1 MFTDACRTEGGN
13 VKDQP
18 NWFPKVHRMPSEWVM
33 PDHFPDLSY
42 YDEIAID
49 LETRDPNI
57 KSKGPGYIRKDGEV
71 VGIAVAVEGWC
82 GYYPIAHDTPP
93 NMDKNIVT
101 KWLKDQCNYHDKNY
115 IFHNAFY
122 DVGWLKAMGVDIK
135 GKIIDTLIAA
145 PLVDEN
151 RFRFDLNS
159 LTKDYLK
166 ESKSETF
173 LREAAKEWNV
183 DPKAELWKLP
193 ASHVGEY
200 AEQDAAVTLRLWHHL
215 RKEITA
221 NNLLNIFELETDLFP
236 VLFDMKQKG
245 VRVDLDK
252 AEKIKNDLWSQ
263 EKKLRK
269 EIQKLSGHFVEVWSA
284 ASVAKAFDALK
295 IKYDRTPTGQPKFD
309 KNFLSTH
316 DSPLAKMVVNER
328 EINKARTT
336 FIDTIVKHS
345 HRGRIH
351 AEIHQMRSDD
361 GGTVTGRFS
370 YSNPNLQQI
379 PARHAILG
387 PLIRSIFIP
396 EKDCEWGI
404 FDYSQQEPRIVVHYA
419 SMKNFTG
426 ADKFVDAY
434 RDDETTDFH
443 KMVSEIADIP
453 RKKAKTI
460 NLGLFYGMGKGKLM
474 SQLGI
479 NLEDATEMLANYN
492 ERVPFV
498 KQLMNDTMNKA
509 GKKGY
514 LSTIEGRRC
523 RFELYEPTNEWGQK
537 ALPFKEAKDEYGE
550 HMIKRA
556 WTYKAL
562 NRLIQG
568 SAADQTKKAMLELS
582 KEGYLAHIQVHDEL
596 DFSVATEKDK
606 SRIKEIMEHA
616 VKLEVPSKVDVE
628 CGDSWGKAGD

>member
-1 MFTDACRTEGGN
+1 MKE
-13 VKDQP
+13 QP
-18 NWFPKVHRMPSEWVM
+18 NWFPKVHRMKSEWVM
-33 PDHFPDLSY
+33 PDHFPDLAG

-57 KSKGPGYIRKDGEV
+57 ISKGPGYIRKDGEV

-93 NMDKNIVT
+93 NMDKGIVT
-101 KWLKDQCNYHDKNY
+101 KWLKDQCSYYDKNY

-396 EKDCEWGI
+396 EKDHEWGI

-514 LSTIEGRRC
+514 LSTLEGRRC

-556 WTYKAL
+556 FTYKAL

-606 SRIKEIMEHA
+606 SKIKEIMEHA

-628 CGDSWGKAGD
+628 CGDSWGDAGD

>member
-1 MFTDACRTEGGN
+1 M
-13 VKDQP
+13 KDQP

-33 PDHFPDLSY
+33 PDSFPDLSG

-49 LETRDPNI
+49 LETRDPGI
-57 KSKGPGYIRKDGEV
+57 KDKGPGYIRKEGEV
-71 VGIAVAVEGWC
+71 VGVAVAVEGWC
-82 GYYPIAHDTPP
+82 GYFPIAHDTPP
-93 NMDKNIVT
+93 NMDKGIVS
-101 KWLKDQCNYHDKNY
+101 KWLKKQCSYEEKNY

-122 DVGWLKAMGVDIK
+122 DVGWLNTLGVDIK

-145 PLVDEN
+145 PIVDEN
-151 RFRFDLNS
+151 RFRFDLNTLS
-159 LTKDYLK
+159 KDYLQ
-166 ESKSETF
+166 ESKSEAQ
-173 LREAAKEWNV
+173 LYEAAKMWGL
-183 DPKAELWKLP
+183 DPKGELWKLP

-200 AEQDAAVTLRLWHHL
+200 AEQDASVTLRLWQHL
-215 RKEITA
+215 RTEILRQ
-221 NNLLNIFELETDLFP
+221 NLTNIFELETDLFP

-252 AEKIKNDLWSQ
+252 ADKIKNDLLNK
-263 EKKLRK
+263 ENNILRSIK
-269 EIQKLSGHFVEVWSA
+269 KLSGVDVEVWAA
-284 ASVAKAFDALK
+284 ASVAKAFDSLSLP
-295 IKYDRTPTGQPKFD
+295 YDSTATGKPKFD
-309 KNFLSTH
+309 KNFLATH
-316 DSPLAKMVVNER
+316 DSPLAKMVVECR

-336 FIDTIVKHS
+336 FIDTILKHS

-351 AEIHQMRSDD
+351 AEIHQMRSDQ

-387 PLIRSIFIP
+387 PLIRSIFVP

-404 FDYSQQEPRIVVHYA
+404 FDYSQQEPRLVVHYA
-419 SMKNFTG
+419 SLKNYLG
-426 ADKFVDAY
+426 ANKFVDSY
-434 RDDETTDFH
+434 LNDDTTDFH

-453 RKKAKTI
+453 RKLAKTI

-474 SQLGI
+474 SQLGV
-479 NLEDATEMLANYN
+479 NLEDATEMLTNYN

-498 KQLMNDTMNKA
+498 KQLMNDTMSKA
-509 GKKGY
+509 GKKGF

-523 RFELYEPTNEWGQK
+523 RFEEWEPINEWGK
-537 ALPFKEAKDEYGE
+537 KSLPLKEAQQEYGE

-568 SAADQTKKAMLELS
+568 SAADQTKKAMLELY

-596 DFSVATEKDK
+596 DFSVATDKDK
-606 SRIKEIMEHA
+606 SRIKDIMEQA
-616 VKLEVPSKVDVE
+616 VKLQVPSKVDVE
-628 CGDSWGKAGD
+628 CGLNWGDAGD

>member
-1 MFTDACRTEGGN
+1 
-13 VKDQP
+13 
-18 NWFPKVHRMPSEWVM
+18 M
-33 PDHFPDLSY
+33 PDHFPDLSG

-49 LETRDPNI
+49 LETRDPGI
-57 KSKGPGYIRKDGEV
+57 KDTGPGYIRKHGEV
-71 VGIAVAVEGWC
+71 VGIAVAVDGWC
-82 GYYPIAHDTPP
+82 GYYPIAHETPP
-93 NMDKNIVT
+93 NMDKAIVT
-101 KWLKDQCNYHDKNY
+101 KWIKKQCSYEDKNY

-159 LTKDYLK
+159 LSKDYLQ
-166 ESKSETF
+166 ESKSETQ
-173 LREAAKEWNV
+173 LYEAAKMWGL
-183 DPKAELWKLP
+183 DPKGEMWKLP

-200 AEQDAAVTLRLWHHL
+200 AEQDAAVTLKLWHHL
-215 RKEITA
+215 RGEIQKQ
-221 NNLLNIFELETDLFP
+221 NLVNIFELETDLFP
-236 VLFDMKQKG
+236 VLFEMKQRG
-245 VRVDLDK
+245 VRVDLEK
-252 AEKIKNDLWSQ
+252 AEGIKNDLLSK
-263 EKKLRK
+263 EKKLLTSIK
-269 EIQKLSGHFVEVWSA
+269 KLTNQDVEVWAA

-309 KNFLSTH
+309 KNFLATH
-316 DSPLAKMVVNER
+316 DSPLAKMVVEAR

-336 FIDTIVKHS
+336 FIESITKHS

-351 AEIHQMRSDD
+351 AEIHQMRSDQ

-404 FDYSQQEPRIVVHYA
+404 FDYSQQEPRLVVHYA
-419 SMKNFTG
+419 SMKHFTG
-426 ADKFVDAY
+426 ASKFVDSY
-434 RDDETTDFH
+434 REDETTDFH
-443 KMVSEIADIP
+443 TMVSEMADIP
-453 RKKAKTI
+453 RKQAKTI

-474 SQLGI
+474 SQLGV
-479 NLEDATEMLANYN
+479 NLETASDLLAAYN

-514 LSTIEGRRC
+514 LSTLEGRRC
-523 RFELYEPTNEWGQK
+523 RFDLWEPTNEWGQK
-537 ALPFKEAKDEYGE
+537 ALPLTEAQQQYGE
-550 HMIKRA
+550 SMIKRA

-568 SAADQTKKAMLELS
+568 SAADQTKKAMLELA

-596 DFSVATEKDK
+596 DFSVASEQDKDK
-606 SRIKEIMEHA
+606 IKDIMENC

-628 CGDSWGKAGD
+628 CGDNWGDAGD

>member
-1 MFTDACRTEGGN
+1 MKE
-13 VKDQP
+13 QP

-33 PDHFPDLSY
+33 PDHFPDLSG

-49 LETRDPNI
+49 LETRDPGI
-57 KSKGPGYIRKDGEV
+57 KDTGPGYIRKHGEV
-71 VGIAVAVEGWC
+71 VGIAVAVDGWC
-82 GYYPIAHDTPP
+82 GYYPIAHETPP
-93 NMDKNIVT
+93 NMDKAIVT
-101 KWLKDQCNYHDKNY
+101 KWIKKQCSYEDKNY

-151 RFRFDLNS
+151 RFRFDLNTLS
-159 LTKDYLK
+159 KDYLQ
-166 ESKSETF
+166 ESKSETQ
-173 LREAAKEWNV
+173 LYEAAKMWGL
-183 DPKAELWKLP
+183 DPKGEMWKLP

-200 AEQDAAVTLRLWHHL
+200 AEQDAAVTLKLWHHL
-215 RKEITA
+215 RGEIQKQ
-221 NNLLNIFELETDLFP
+221 NLVNIFELETDLFP
-236 VLFDMKQKG
+236 VLFEMKQRG
-245 VRVDLDK
+245 VRVDLEK
-252 AEKIKNDLWSQ
+252 AEGIKNDLLSK
-263 EKKLRK
+263 EKKLLTSIK
-269 EIQKLSGHFVEVWSA
+269 KLTNQDVEVWAA

-316 DSPLAKMVVNER
+316 DSPLAKMVVECR

-336 FIDTIVKHS
+336 FIESITKHS
-345 HRGRIH
+345 YRGRIH
-351 AEIHQMRSDD
+351 AEIHQMRSDQ

-404 FDYSQQEPRIVVHYA
+404 FDYSQQEPRLVVHYA
-419 SMKNFTG
+419 GMKHFTG
-426 ADKFVDAY
+426 ADRFVDSY
-434 RDDETTDFH
+434 QEDETTDFH
-443 KMVSEIADIP
+443 TMVSEMADIP
-453 RKKAKTI
+453 RKQAKTI

-474 SQLGI
+474 SQLGV
-479 NLEDATEMLANYN
+479 NLETASELLAAYN
-492 ERVPFV
+492 QRVPFV
-498 KQLMNDTMNKA
+498 KQLMNDTMHKA

-514 LSTIEGRRC
+514 LSTLEGRKC
-523 RFELYEPTNEWGQK
+523 RFDQWEPTNEWGQK
-537 ALPFKEAKDEYGE
+537 SLPLAEAQQQYGE

-596 DFSVATEKDK
+596 DFSVASDADKTKIKD
-606 SRIKEIMEHA
+606 IMENC
-616 VKLEVPSKVDVE
+616 VELSVPSKVDVE
-628 CGDSWGKAGD
+628 CGDNWGDAGD

>member
-1 MFTDACRTEGGN
+1 M
-13 VKDQP
+13 KDQP

-33 PDHFPDLSY
+33 PDHFPDLSG

-49 LETRDPNI
+49 LETRDPGI
-57 KSKGPGYIRKDGEV
+57 KDTGPGYIRKHGEV

-93 NMDKNIVT
+93 NMDKEIVT
-101 KWLKDQCNYHDKNY
+101 RWIKKQCSYEDKNY

-159 LTKDYLK
+159 LSKDYLQ
-166 ESKSETF
+166 ESKSETQ
-173 LREAAKEWNV
+173 LYEAAKMWGL
-183 DPKAELWKLP
+183 DPKGELWKLP

-200 AEQDAAVTLRLWHHL
+200 AEQDAAVTLKLWHYL
-215 RKEITA
+215 RTEIQKQ
-221 NNLLNIFELETDLFP
+221 NLINIFELETDLFP
-236 VLFDMKQKG
+236 VLFEMKQRG
-245 VRVDLDK
+245 VRVDLEK
-252 AEKIKNDLWSQ
+252 AEGIKNDLLAK
-263 EKKLRK
+263 ENKILRSIK
-269 EIQKLSGHFVEVWSA
+269 NLLIKMWKYGLLH
-284 ASVAKAFDALK
+284 SVAKAFDAL
-295 IKYDRTPTGQPKFD
+295 IVKYDRTPTGQPKFD
-309 KNFLSTH
+309 KNFLATH
-316 DSPLAKMVVNER
+316 DSPLAKMVVEASR

-336 FIDTIVKHS
+336 FIESITKHS
-345 HRGRIH
+345 YRGRIH
-351 AEIHQMRSDD
+351 AEIHQMRSDQ

-396 EKDCEWGI
+396 EKGCEWGI
-404 FDYSQQEPRIVVHYA
+404 FDYSQQEPRLVVHYA
-419 SMKNFTG
+419 SLRHFTG
-426 ADKFVDAY
+426 ASKFVDSY
-434 RDDETTDFH
+434 QEDQTTDFH
-443 KMVSEIADIP
+443 TMVSDMADIP
-453 RKKAKTI
+453 RKQAKTI

-474 SQLGI
+474 SQLGV
-479 NLEDATEMLANYN
+479 NLDTATELLAAYN

-514 LSTIEGRRC
+514 LSTLEGRRC
-523 RFELYEPTNEWGQK
+523 RFDLWEPTNEWGQK
-537 ALPFKEAKDEYGE
+537 ALPLEQAQQQYGE
-550 HMIKRA
+550 SMIKRA

-568 SAADQTKKAMLELS
+568 SAADQTKKAMLELA

-596 DFSVATEKDK
+596 RLFCCKRC
-606 SRIKEIMEHA
+606 RISLRLKTLWKT
-616 VKLEVPSKVDVE
+616 VLN
-628 CGDSWGKAGD
+628 

>member
-1 MFTDACRTEGGN
+1 MKE
-13 VKDQP
+13 QP

-33 PDHFPDLSY
+33 PDTFPDLSG

-49 LETRDPNI
+49 LETKDPGI
-57 KSKGPGYIRKDGEV
+57 KDTGPGYIRKHGEV

-93 NMDKNIVT
+93 NMDKELVT
-101 KWLKDQCNYHDKNY
+101 RWLRKQCSYESVNY

-122 DVGWLKAMGVDIK
+122 DVGWLTTMGIDIK

-159 LTKDYLK
+159 LSKDYLQ
-166 ESKSETF
+166 ESKSETQ
-173 LREAAKEWNV
+173 LYEAAKMWGL
-183 DPKAELWKLP
+183 DPKGELWKLP

-200 AEQDAAVTLRLWHHL
+200 AEQDAAVTLRLWHYL
-215 RKEITA
+215 RIKIQEE
-221 NNLLNIFELETDLFP
+221 NLINIFELETDLFP
-236 VLFDMKQKG
+236 VLFKMKQKG

-252 AEKIKNDLWSQ
+252 AETIKNDLLAK
-263 EKKLRK
+263 ENKILRSIK
-269 EIQKLSGHFVEVWSA
+269 KLSGVDVEVWA
-284 ASVAKAFDALK
+284 ATSVAKAFDSLSLS
-295 IKYDRTPTGQPKFD
+295 YDRTPTGQPKFD
-309 KNFLSTH
+309 KNFLATH
-316 DSPLAKMVVNER
+316 DSPLAQMVVECR

-336 FIDTIVKHS
+336 FIESITKHS
-345 HRGRIH
+345 YRGRIH
-351 AEIHQMRSDD
+351 AEIHQMRSDQ

-396 EKDCEWGI
+396 EKNCEWGI
-404 FDYSQQEPRIVVHYA
+404 FDYSQQEPRLVVHYA
-419 SMKNFTG
+419 SLKNFTG
-426 ADKFVDAY
+426 ADKFVDSY
-434 RDDETTDFH
+434 REDMTTDFH
-443 KMVSEIADIP
+443 TMVSEMADIP
-453 RKKAKTI
+453 RKQAKTI

-474 SQLGI
+474 SQLGVTQ
-479 NLEDATEMLANYN
+479 ETATELLAAYN

-514 LSTIEGRRC
+514 LSTFEGRRC
-523 RFELYEPTNEWGQK
+523 RFDLWEPTNEWGKK
-537 ALPFKEAKDEYGE
+537 ALPLEQAERTYGE

-582 KEGYLAHIQVHDEL
+582 KEGYYAHIQVHDEL
-596 DFSVATEKDK
+596 DFSVASDADKDK
-606 SRIKEIMEHA
+606 IKDIMENC
-616 VKLEVPSKVDVE
+616 VQLEVPSKVDVE
-628 CGDSWGKAGD
+628 CGDNWGDAGD

>member
-1 MFTDACRTEGGN
+1 M
-13 VKDQP
+13 KDQP

-33 PDHFPDLSY
+33 PDSFPDLSG

-49 LETRDPNI
+49 LETRDPGI
-57 KSKGPGYIRKDGEV
+57 KDKGPGYIRKEGEV
-71 VGIAVAVEGWC
+71 VGVAVAVEGWC
-82 GYYPIAHDTPP
+82 GYFPIAHDTPP
-93 NMDKNIVT
+93 NMDKGIVS
-101 KWLKDQCNYHDKNY
+101 KWLKKQCSYKDINY

-122 DVGWLKAMGVDIK
+122 DVGWLKTLGVDIK

-151 RFRFDLNS
+151 RFRFDLNTLS
-159 LTKDYLK
+159 KDYLQ
-166 ESKSETF
+166 ESKSEAQ
-173 LREAAKEWNV
+173 LYEAAKMWGL
-183 DPKAELWKLP
+183 DPKGELWKLP

-200 AEQDAAVTLRLWHHL
+200 AEQDASVTLRLWQHL
-215 RKEITA
+215 RTEILRQ
-221 NNLLNIFELETDLFP
+221 NLTNIFELETDLFP

-252 AEKIKNDLWSQ
+252 ADKIKNDLLNK
-263 EKKLRK
+263 ENNILRSIK
-269 EIQKLSGHFVEVWSA
+269 KLSGVDVEVWAA
-284 ASVAKAFDALK
+284 ASVAKAFDSLSLP
-295 IKYDRTPTGQPKFD
+295 YDSTATGKPKFD
-309 KNFLSTH
+309 KNFLATH
-316 DSPLAKMVVNER
+316 DSPLAKMVVECR

-336 FIDTIVKHS
+336 FIDTILKHS

-351 AEIHQMRSDD
+351 AEIHQMRSDQ

-387 PLIRSIFIP
+387 PLIRSIFVP

-404 FDYSQQEPRIVVHYA
+404 FDYSQQEPRLVVHYA
-419 SMKNFTG
+419 SLKNYLG
-426 ADKFVDAY
+426 ANKFVDSY
-434 RDDETTDFH
+434 LNDDTTDFH

-453 RKKAKTI
+453 RKLAKTI

-474 SQLGI
+474 SQLGV
-479 NLEDATEMLANYN
+479 NLEDATEMLTNYN

-498 KQLMNDTMNKA
+498 KQLMNDTMSKA
-509 GKKGY
+509 GKKGF

-523 RFELYEPTNEWGQK
+523 RFEEWEPINEWGK
-537 ALPFKEAKDEYGE
+537 KSLPLKEAQQEYGE

-568 SAADQTKKAMLELS
+568 SAADQTKKAMLELY

-596 DFSVATEKDK
+596 DFSVATDKDK
-606 SRIKEIMEHA
+606 SRIKDIMEQA
-616 VKLEVPSKVDVE
+616 VKLQVPSKVDVE
-628 CGDSWGKAGD
+628 CGLNWGDAGD

>member
-1 MFTDACRTEGGN
+1 M
-13 VKDQP
+13 K
-18 NWFPKVHRMPSEWVM
+18 SEWVM
-33 PDHFPDLSY
+33 PDHFPDLVG

-49 LETRDPNI
+49 LETRDPSI
-57 KSKGPGYIRKDGEV
+57 KDKGPGYIRKDGEV

-101 KWLKDQCNYHDKNY
+101 KWLKDQCSYHDKNY

-582 KEGYLAHIQVHDEL
+582 KEGYLSHIQVHDEL

-606 SRIKEIMEHA
+606 SKIKEIMEHA

-628 CGDSWGKAGD
+628 CGDSWGDAGD

>member
-1 MFTDACRTEGGN
+1 MCIVVCGTEGGS

-33 PDHFPDLSY
+33 PDSFPDLSG

-49 LETRDPNI
+49 LETRDPGI
-57 KSKGPGYIRKDGEV
+57 KDKGPGYIRKDGEV

-101 KWLKDQCNYHDKNY
+101 KWLKDQCSYHDKNY

-396 EKDCEWGI
+396 EKGCEWGI

-606 SRIKEIMEHA
+606 SKIKEIMEHA

-628 CGDSWGKAGD
+628 CGDSWGDAGD

>member
-1 MFTDACRTEGGN
+1 M
-13 VKDQP
+13 K
-18 NWFPKVHRMPSEWVM
+18 SEWVM
-33 PDHFPDLSY
+33 PDHFPDLAR

-49 LETRDPNI
+49 LETRDPSI
-57 KSKGPGYIRKDGEV
+57 KDKGPGYIRKEGEV

-101 KWLKDQCNYHDKNY
+101 KWLKDQCSYHDKNY

-396 EKDCEWGI
+396 EKEHEWGI

-426 ADKFVDAY
+426 ADKFVDSY
-434 RDDETTDFH
+434 REDDSTDFH

-509 GKKGY
+509 SKKGY

-606 SRIKEIMEHA
+606 SKIKEIMEHA
-616 VKLEVPSKVDVE
+616 VKLEVPSKVDIE
-628 CGDSWGKAGD
+628 CGDSWGDAGD

>member
-1 MFTDACRTEGGN
+1 MKE
-13 VKDQP
+13 QP
-18 NWFPKVHRMPSEWVM
+18 NWFPKVHRMKSEWVM
-33 PDHFPDLSY
+33 PDHFPDLAR

-49 LETRDPNI
+49 LETRDPGI
-57 KSKGPGYIRKDGEV
+57 KDKGPGYIRKDGEV

-101 KWLKDQCNYHDKNY
+101 KWLKDQCSYHDKNY

-173 LREAAKEWNV
+173 LREAAKEWSV

-606 SRIKEIMEHA
+606 SKIKEIMEHA

-628 CGDSWGKAGD
+628 CGDSWGDAGD

>member
-1 MFTDACRTEGGN
+1 
-13 VKDQP
+13 
-18 NWFPKVHRMPSEWVM
+18 MPSEWVM
-33 PDHFPDLSY
+33 PDSFPDLSG

-49 LETRDPNI
+49 LETRDPGI
-57 KSKGPGYIRKDGEV
+57 KDKGPGYIRKEGEV
-71 VGIAVAVEGWC
+71 VGVAVAVEGWC
-82 GYYPIAHDTPP
+82 GYFPIAHDTPP
-93 NMDKNIVT
+93 NMDKGIVS
-101 KWLKDQCNYHDKNY
+101 KWLKKQCSYEEKNY

-122 DVGWLKAMGVDIK
+122 DVGWLNTLGVDIK

-145 PLVDEN
+145 PIVDEN
-151 RFRFDLNS
+151 RFRFDLNTLS
-159 LTKDYLK
+159 KEYLQ
-166 ESKSETF
+166 ESKSEAQ
-173 LREAAKEWNV
+173 LYEAAKMWGL
-183 DPKAELWKLP
+183 DPKGELWKLP

-200 AEQDAAVTLRLWHHL
+200 AEQDASVTLRLWQHL
-215 RKEITA
+215 RTEILRQ
-221 NNLLNIFELETDLFP
+221 NLTNIFELETDLFP

-252 AEKIKNDLWSQ
+252 ADKIKNDLLNK
-263 EKKLRK
+263 ENNILRSIK
-269 EIQKLSGHFVEVWSA
+269 KLSGVDVEVWAA
-284 ASVAKAFDALK
+284 ASVAKAFDSLSLP
-295 IKYDRTPTGQPKFD
+295 YDSTATGKPKFD
-309 KNFLSTH
+309 KNFLATH
-316 DSPLAKMVVNER
+316 DSPLAKMVVECR

-336 FIDTIVKHS
+336 FIDTIIKHS

-351 AEIHQMRSDD
+351 AEIHQMRSDQ

-387 PLIRSIFIP
+387 PLIRSIFVP

-404 FDYSQQEPRIVVHYA
+404 FDYSQQEPRLVVHYA
-419 SMKNFTG
+419 SLKNYLG
-426 ADKFVDAY
+426 ANKFVDSY
-434 RDDETTDFH
+434 LNDDTTDFH

-453 RKKAKTI
+453 RKLAKTI

-474 SQLGI
+474 SQLGV
-479 NLEDATEMLANYN
+479 NLEDATEMLTNYN

-498 KQLMNDTMNKA
+498 KQLMNDTMSKA
-509 GKKGY
+509 GKKGF

-523 RFELYEPTNEWGQK
+523 RFEEWEPINEWGK
-537 ALPFKEAKDEYGE
+537 KSLPLKEAQQEYGE

-568 SAADQTKKAMLELS
+568 SAADQTKKAMLELY

-596 DFSVATEKDK
+596 DFSVANDKDK
-606 SRIKEIMEHA
+606 SRIKEIMEQA
-616 VKLEVPSKVDVE
+616 VKLQVPSKVDVE
-628 CGDSWGKAGD
+628 CGLNWGDAGD

>member
-1 MFTDACRTEGGN
+1 
-13 VKDQP
+13 VKEQP
-18 NWFPKVHRMPSEWVM
+18 NWFPKVHRMKSEWVM
-33 PDHFPDLSY
+33 PDHFPDLAG

-57 KSKGPGYIRKDGEV
+57 KDKGPGYIRKDGEV

-173 LREAAKEWNV
+173 LREAAKEWSV

-396 EKDCEWGI
+396 EKDHEWGI

-556 WTYKAL
+556 FTYKAL

-606 SRIKEIMEHA
+606 SKIKEIMEHA

-628 CGDSWGKAGD
+628 CGDSWGDAGD

>member
-1 MFTDACRTEGGN
+1 M
-13 VKDQP
+13 KDQP

-33 PDHFPDLSY
+33 PDTFPDLSG

-49 LETRDPNI
+49 LETRDPGI
-57 KSKGPGYIRKDGEV
+57 KNTGPGYIRKHGEV
-71 VGIAVAVEGWC
+71 VGIAVAVDGWK
-82 GYYPIAHDTPP
+82 GYYPIAHETPP
-93 NMDKNIVT
+93 NMDKELVTRWLRKQCSYENI
-101 KWLKDQCNYHDKNY
+101 NY

-122 DVGWLKAMGVDIK
+122 DVGWLKAMDVDIK

-159 LTKDYLK
+159 LAKDYLQ
-166 ESKSETF
+166 ESKSEAQ
-173 LREAAKEWNV
+173 LYEAAKMWGL
-183 DPKAELWKLP
+183 DPKGELWKLP

-200 AEQDAAVTLRLWHHL
+200 AEQDAAVTLRLWHYL
-215 RKEITA
+215 DIEIKKQ
-221 NNLLNIFELETDLFP
+221 NLSNIFELETDLFP
-236 VLFDMKQKG
+236 VLFKMKQKG
-245 VRVDLDK
+245 VRVDLEK
-252 AEKIKNDLWSQ
+252 AEKIKNDLLAQ
-263 EKKLRK
+263 ENKILRS
-269 EIQKLSGHFVEVWSA
+269 IRKLSGVDVEVWA
-284 ASVAKAFDALK
+284 ATSVAKAFDNLSLS
-295 IKYDRTPTGQPKFD
+295 YDSPPTGQPKFD
-309 KNFLSTH
+309 KNFLATH
-316 DSPLAKMVVNER
+316 DSPLAKMVVECR

-336 FIDTIVKHS
+336 FIESITKHS

-351 AEIHQMRSDD
+351 AELHQMRSDQ

-396 EKDCEWGI
+396 EKNNEWGI
-404 FDYSQQEPRIVVHYA
+404 FDYSQQEPRLVVHYA
-419 SMKNFTG
+419 SMRQYSG
-426 ADKFVDAY
+426 AGQFVDAY
-434 RDDETTDFH
+434 QNDDETDFH
-443 KMVSEIADIP
+443 QLVAEMADIP
-453 RKKAKTI
+453 RKQAKTI

-474 SQLGI
+474 SQLGVD
-479 NLEDATEMLANYN
+479 LETASDLLAAYN

-509 GKKGY
+509 SKKGF
-514 LSTIEGRRC
+514 LHTHEGRRC
-523 RFELYEPTNEWGQK
+523 RFDLWEPTNEWGK
-537 ALPFKEAKDEYGE
+537 KSLPLAEAQREYGE

-568 SAADQTKKAMLELS
+568 SAADQTKKAMIELD

-596 DFSVATEKDK
+596 DFSVASDKDK
-606 SRIKEIMEHA
+606 NRIKHIMENCVELA
-616 VKLEVPSKVDVE
+616 VPSKVDVE
-628 CGDSWGKAGD
+628 CGKNWGDAGG

>member
-1 MFTDACRTEGGN
+1 M
-13 VKDQP
+13 KDQP

-33 PDHFPDLSY
+33 PDHFPDLSG

-49 LETRDPNI
+49 LETRDPGI
-57 KSKGPGYIRKDGEV
+57 KDTGPGYIRKHGEV
-71 VGIAVAVEGWC
+71 VGIAVAVDGWK
-82 GYYPIAHDTPP
+82 GYYPIAHETPP
-93 NMDKNIVT
+93 NMDKAIVT
-101 KWLKDQCNYHDKNY
+101 KWLKKQCSYENINY

-122 DVGWLKAMGVDIK
+122 DVGWLTAMGVDIK

-159 LTKDYLK
+159 LAKDYLK
-166 ESKSETF
+166 ESKSEAQ
-173 LREAAKEWNV
+173 LYEAAKMWGL
-183 DPKAELWKLP
+183 DPKGEMWKLP

-215 RKEITA
+215 KREITSQ
-221 NNLLNIFELETDLFP
+221 NLINIFELETDLFP
-236 VLFDMKQKG
+236 VLFKMKQKG

-252 AEKIKNDLWSQ
+252 ANIIKDDLQKQ
-263 EKKLRK
+263 ENKLIRSIK
-269 EIQKLSGHFVEVWSA
+269 KLSGVDVEVWAA
-284 ASVAKAFDALK
+284 ASVAKAFDKLSLP
-295 IKYDRTPTGQPKFD
+295 YDRTPTGQPKFD

-316 DSPLAKMVVNER
+316 DSPLAKMVVECR

-336 FIDTIVKHS
+336 FIESITKHS
-345 HRGRIH
+345 YRGRIH
-351 AEIHQMRSDD
+351 AEIHQMRSDQ

-379 PARHAILG
+379 PARHGILG

-396 EKDCEWGI
+396 EKDHEWGI
-404 FDYSQQEPRIVVHYA
+404 FDYSQQEPRLVVHYA
-419 SMKNFTG
+419 SLRHFTG
-426 ADKFVDAY
+426 AGKFVDSY
-434 RDDETTDFH
+434 QEDETTDFH
-443 KMVSEIADIP
+443 TMVSEMADIP
-453 RKKAKTI
+453 RKQAKTI

-474 SQLGI
+474 SQLGV
-479 NLEDATEMLANYN
+479 NLETASELLASYN

-514 LSTIEGRRC
+514 LSTLEGRRC
-523 RFELYEPTNEWGQK
+523 RFDQWEPTNEWGQK
-537 ALPFKEAKDEYGE
+537 SLPLAEAQQQYGE

-568 SAADQTKKAMLELS
+568 SAADQTKKAMLELD

-596 DFSVATEKDK
+596 DFSVASDADKNKIKD
-606 SRIKEIMEHA
+606 IMENC
-616 VKLEVPSKVDVE
+616 VELSVPSKVDVE
-628 CGDSWGKAGD
+628 CGDNWGDAGD

>member
-1 MFTDACRTEGGN
+1 MKE
-13 VKDQP
+13 QP
-18 NWFPKVHRMPSEWVM
+18 NWFPKVHRMKSEWVM
-33 PDHFPDLSY
+33 PDHFPDLVG

-49 LETRDPNI
+49 LETRDPGI
-57 KSKGPGYIRKDGEV
+57 KDKGPGYIRKDGEV

-101 KWLKDQCNYHDKNY
+101 KWLKDQCSYHDKNY

-221 NNLLNIFELETDLFP
+221 NNLLNNFELETDLFP

-582 KEGYLAHIQVHDEL
+582 KEGYLSHIQVHDEL

-606 SRIKEIMEHA
+606 SKIKEIMEHA

-628 CGDSWGKAGD
+628 CGDSWGDAGD

>member
-1 MFTDACRTEGGN
+1 M
-13 VKDQP
+13 KDQP
-18 NWFPKVHRMPSEWVM
+18 NWFPKVHRMPSEWIM
-33 PDHFPDLSY
+33 PDHFPDLSG

-49 LETRDPNI
+49 LETRDPGI
-57 KSKGPGYIRKDGEV
+57 KDTGPGYIRKHGEV

-82 GYYPIAHDTPP
+82 GYYPIAHETPP
-93 NMDKNIVT
+93 NMDKEIVT
-101 KWLKDQCNYHDKNY
+101 RWIKKQCSYEDKNY

-159 LTKDYLK
+159 LSKDYLQ
-166 ESKSETF
+166 ESKSETQ
-173 LREAAKEWNV
+173 LYEAAKMWGL
-183 DPKAELWKLP
+183 DPKGELWKLP

-200 AEQDAAVTLRLWHHL
+200 AEQDAAVTLKLWHHL
-215 RKEITA
+215 RTEIQRQ
-221 NNLLNIFELETDLFP
+221 NLINIFELETDLFP

-245 VRVDLDK
+245 VRVDLEK
-252 AEKIKNDLWSQ
+252 AEGIKNDLLAK
-263 EKKLRK
+263 ENKILRS
-269 EIQKLSGHFVEVWSA
+269 IRKLSGVDVEVWA
-284 ASVAKAFDALK
+284 ATSVAKAFDKLSLS
-295 IKYDRTPTGQPKFD
+295 YDRTPTGQPKFD
-309 KNFLSTH
+309 KNFLATH
-316 DSPLAKMVVNER
+316 DSPLAKMVVECR

-336 FIDTIVKHS
+336 FIESITKHS
-345 HRGRIH
+345 YRGRIH
-351 AEIHQMRSDD
+351 AEIHQMRSDQ

-404 FDYSQQEPRIVVHYA
+404 FDYSQQEPRLVVHYA
-419 SMKNFTG
+419 SLRHFTG
-426 ADKFVDAY
+426 ASKFVDSY
-434 RDDETTDFH
+434 QEDQTTDFH
-443 KMVSEIADIP
+443 TMVSDMADIP
-453 RKKAKTI
+453 RKQAKTI

-474 SQLGI
+474 SQLGV
-479 NLEDATEMLANYN
+479 NLDTATELLAAYN

-514 LSTIEGRRC
+514 LSTLEGRRC
-523 RFELYEPTNEWGQK
+523 RFDLWEPTNEWGQK
-537 ALPFKEAKDEYGE
+537 ALPLEQAQQQYGE
-550 HMIKRA
+550 SMIKRA

-596 DFSVATEKDK
+596 DFSVASDKDK
-606 SRIKEIMEHA
+606 SKIKDIMENCVELA
-616 VKLEVPSKVDVE
+616 VPSKVDVE
-628 CGDSWGKAGD
+628 CGDNWGDAGD